1 MKLPSL
7 TPYWGRQLAADDPF
21 TSLQR
26 EMDRMFSE
34 FGRGFGNMPA
44 PMVKADAWAPRTDVH
59 ETKDQYEVV
68 IELPGVA
75 EKDIEC
81 TMSDGVLT
89 IKGEKKSE
97 KEQKEKNT
105 YLRECSYG
113 AFYRS
118 FQTPKDVQAD
128 KISAGFTNGVL
139 TVKLPRQSAGGTGE
153 TKIPIGGEPA
163 VKKVA

>member
-7 TPYWGRQLAADDPF
+7 MSYWNRDSSENPFAAM
-21 TSLQR
+21 QR
-26 EMDRMFSE
+26 EMDRLFDEFSRS
-34 FGRGFGNMPA
+34 FGSLPV
-44 PMVKADAWAPRTDVH
+44 PMVKADAWTPRTDVH
-59 ETKDQYEVV
+59 ETQDQYELT

-81 TMSDGVLT
+81 TISDGVLT

-113 AFYRS
+113 SFYRA
-118 FQTPKDVQAD
+118 FQVPKDVAAD
-128 KISAGFTNGVL
+128 KISASFTNGVL
-139 TVKLPRQSAGGTGE
+139 TVKLPRQPAAVATE
-153 TKIPIGGEPA
+153 KKIPIGGEQA
-163 VKKVA
+163 AKKAA

>member
-7 TPYWGRQLAADDPF
+7 TSPWSRRDLADAPF
-21 TSLQR
+21 ASLQH
-26 EMDRMFSE
+26 EMDRIFGEFS
-34 FGRGFGNMPA
+34 RSFGNLPA
-44 PMVKADAWAPRTDVH
+44 PMVKADAWTPRTDVH
-59 ETKDQYEVV
+59 ETKDQYEVTV
-68 IELPGVA
+68 ELPGVS

-97 KEQKEKNT
+97 KEQKDKNT

-113 AFYRS
+113 SFYRA
-118 FQTPKDVQAD
+118 FQMPKDMVAD
-128 KISAGFTNGVL
+128 KISAAFANGVL
-139 TVKLPRQSAGGTGE
+139 TVKLPRQAAGGAGE
-153 TKIPIGGEPA
+153 KKIPIGGEPT